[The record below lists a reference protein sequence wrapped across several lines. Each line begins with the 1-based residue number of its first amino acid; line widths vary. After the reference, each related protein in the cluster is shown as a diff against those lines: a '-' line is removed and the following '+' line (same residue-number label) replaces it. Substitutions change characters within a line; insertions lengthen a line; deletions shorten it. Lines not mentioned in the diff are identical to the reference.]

1 MKHPYVKRASA
12 KQAAL
17 LFAMLLLLPAC
28 GGDPGPAADFAPP
41 SLEEW
46 SGEALVAAKLDAL
59 RRDAVA
65 APESAAKIGRLGEAF
80 HAHELHGEAV
90 ACYRRAMELA
100 PEEPRWPYL
109 AALATA
115 EGDLEASVEL
125 FARAAELN
133 GASPAPVPAIHVNHG
148 DVLVQLG
155 RGDEAAAEYR
165 RALALEPATPHA
177 LYGLARVE
185 SSAGDLETAVGHLE
199 QAAAL
204 PAHNAEVHGL
214 LAQLYRR
221 LGRDDEAE
229 LAVLRAGAGRAA
241 RTADPVVAAMEGE
254 AVSTQAIGRRGRRL
268 ADAGRYAEA
277 EAAFR
282 KVIELRPPNARD
294 LSNLGGAVAA
304 QGRLDEA
311 IDLYD
316 QALEIDPEETYTLN
330 NRGLALAERGD
341 LEAAAANLARAVEID
356 PAYAEA
362 HTNLALVRSRQRRH
376 AEAAEH
382 YRAALEQDPSKV
394 AAYTGLGGSLAAVGD
409 LDAAIAAWRR
419 GVEIDPTNLASLH
432 NLAVALTQ
440 AGEHGEAI
448 RWLERGLET
457 APNSSRLATLLAWE
471 LATAPE
477 AAVRDPKRAEEL
489 ARRVSETYPRQ
500 PQAADVLAA
509 ALAAQGRFDLA
520 VPVAE
525 RALGLAQQAGDRQL
539 VAEIGSRLASYRRG
553 QAFVQ

>member
-1 MKHPYVKRASA
+1 MKRAYVKRAA
-12 KQAAL
+12 VLLAA
-17 LFAMLLLLPAC
+17 LLLLPGC
-28 GGDPGPAADFAPP
+28 GGDPGPATDFEPP

-59 RRDAVA
+59 RRDAIA

-80 HAHELHGEAV
+80 HAHELHGEAI
-90 ACYRRAMELA
+90 ACYRRATELA
-100 PEEPRWPYL
+100 PDDPRWPYL

-115 EGDLEASVEL
+115 EGDLEASVAP
-125 FARAAELN
+125 FARAAQLN
-133 GASPAPVPAIHVNHG
+133 GASPTPVPAVHVNFG

-185 SSAGDLETAVGHLE
+185 SAGGDLEAAVGHLE
-199 QAAAL
+199 AAAAL

-221 LGRDDEAE
+221 LGRGEEAE
-229 LAVLRAGAGRAA
+229 LAVLRSGAGRAA
-241 RTADPVVAAMEGE
+241 RTADPIVAAMERE
-254 AVSTQAIGRRGRRL
+254 AVSTQAIGRRGRRD

-282 KVIELRPPNARD
+282 KVIELRPPKARD

-311 IDLYD
+311 LDLYD
-316 QALEIDPEETYTLN
+316 RALEIDPEETYTLN
-330 NRGLALAERGD
+330 NRGLTLAERGD
-341 LEAAAANLARAVEID
+341 LEAAAASLGRALEID

-362 HTNLALVRSRQRRH
+362 HVNLALVRSRQRRH

-382 YRAALEQDPSKV
+382 YRAAIEQEPSRV
-394 AAYTGLGGSLAAVGD
+394 AAYTGLGTSLAAVGD
-409 LDAAIAAWRR
+409 RDAAIAAWRR
-419 GVEIDPTNLASLH
+419 GVEIDPANLASLH

-471 LATAPE
+471 LATAPD
-477 AAVRDPKRAEEL
+477 AAVRDAKRAEEL
-489 ARRVSETYPRQ
+489 ARRVSEVYPRQ
-500 PQAADVLAA
+500 PRAADVLAA
-509 ALAAQGRFDLA
+509 ALAAQGRFELA

-525 RALGLAQQAGDRQL
+525 RALGLARQAGEGQL
-539 VAEIGSRLASYRRG
+539 AAEIGGRLGAYRRG
-553 QAFVQ
+553 VAFVQPGTG